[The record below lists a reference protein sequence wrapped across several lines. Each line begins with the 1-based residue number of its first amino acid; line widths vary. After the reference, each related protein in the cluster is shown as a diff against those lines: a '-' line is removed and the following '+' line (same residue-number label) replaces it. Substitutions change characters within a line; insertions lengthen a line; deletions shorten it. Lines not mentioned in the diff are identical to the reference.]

1 MVFSVLLRLF
11 NYAISTIG
19 DTLRIRTPATTGRQ
33 VLVTTGREVFV
44 TTTSTTM
51 RRDSD
56 CCGKVTNVTGPYS
69 ENKEQVLGDNK
80 GRRCS
85 INSVEETVDAY
96 DSCQ

>member
-1 MVFSVLLRLF
+1 MLLRLF
-11 NYAISTIG
+11 NQAINTIG

-33 VLVTTGREVFV
+33 VFV